1 MRTRNRGS
9 ISAFAVCVMMSLVAL
24 TALAF
29 DGGRMVSAY
38 AELSDIAENAA
49 RIGCQQVVGI
59 RSGEPKL
66 DSRDATSRM
75 SEYLSSKSLASN
87 IRVGEGSAEVTVQRA
102 IPMRLLSLIGI
113 SSRTIA
119 VTRSARVVQ
128 G

>member
-1 MRTRNRGS
+1 
-9 ISAFAVCVMMSLVAL
+9 
-24 TALAF
+24 
-29 DGGRMVSAY
+29 MVSAY